1 MRVYNKAI
9 FFILRAWKILMDYDR
24 GTDYFRKKKPAPEK
38 FEAWRA
44 ILAKNFVDN
53 FGESSDTVSE
63 AVRILS
69 EADPAMAT
77 RLDNSIRTILRT
89 FPSHLSQLSESDPE
103 RYRQLIYNQDY
114 IVDRTLSDFENVAN
128 KLAARSSL
136 FQQWRVRR
144 YFASI
149 RKGTQEFHEVMEEQ
163 DGMLNK
169 VVNP

>member
-1 MRVYNKAI
+1 LTIEAVLPILGVILGWGLKSFADYLASRRSDMRVYNKAI

-53 FGESSDTVSE
+53 FGESPDTVSE

-77 RLDNSIRTILRT
+77 RLDNSIRRILST
-89 FPSHLSQLSESDPE
+89 FPLS
-103 RYRQLIYNQDY
+103 
-114 IVDRTLSDFENVAN
+114 
-128 KLAARSSL
+128 
-136 FQQWRVRR
+136 
-144 YFASI
+144 SI
-149 RKGTQEFHEVMEEQ
+149 TTFGV
-163 DGMLNK
+163 
-169 VVNP
+169 

>member
-1 MRVYNKAI
+1 MLGVDHRSGLANPRRHPRMGLKSFADYLASRRSDMRVYNKAI

-53 FGESSDTVSE
+53 FGESPDTVSE

-77 RLDNSIRTILRT
+77 RLDNSIRRILST
-89 FPSHLSQLSESDPE
+89 FPLS
-103 RYRQLIYNQDY
+103 
-114 IVDRTLSDFENVAN
+114 
-128 KLAARSSL
+128 
-136 FQQWRVRR
+136 
-144 YFASI
+144 SI
-149 RKGTQEFHEVMEEQ
+149 TTFGV
-163 DGMLNK
+163 
-169 VVNP
+169 